1 MARLTPTRSRS
12 RGRTLTIL
20 AALLFVM
27 PLVEIAAIIAVG
39 QVLGLWPTIILL
51 VLESAFG
58 AWLVR
63 REGSHAW
70 RALSTA
76 LRTGA
81 MPSRELSDAALILVG
96 GALLLTPGFVTD
108 VVGFLVVAPPT
119 RPVAR
124 RILERVVAQRLL
136 GGLVPAAGMPGGMPR
151 HWSDPQQR
159 DPGGPMGPPGAGTTV
174 RGDVVD

>member
-1 MARLTPTRSRS
+1 MARVNSGRTRST
-12 RGRTLTIL
+12 RGRIL
-20 AALLFVM
+20 AILGLLLFVM
-27 PLVEIAAIIAVG
+27 PLIEISAIIAVG
-39 QVLGLWPTIILL
+39 QVIGMWPTIILL

-63 REGSHAW
+63 REGGQAW
-70 RALSTA
+70 GALATALSTG
-76 LRTGA
+76 R

-108 VVGFLVVAPPT
+108 IVGFLIVAPPT

-124 RILERVVAQRLL
+124 RMLERLVAQRLL
-136 GGLVPAAGMPGGMPR
+136 AGMVPAASPASGNPR
-151 HWSDPQQR
+151 AWHG
-159 DPGGPMGPPGAGTTV
+159 PGGPMGPPGAGTTV

>member
-1 MARLTPTRSRS
+1 MARVKPGRTRST
-12 RGRTLTIL
+12 RGRIL
-20 AALLFVM
+20 AVLGLLLFVM
-27 PLVEIAAIIAVG
+27 PLIEISAIIAVG
-39 QVLGLWPTIILL
+39 QVIGMWPTIILL

-63 REGSHAW
+63 REGGQAW
-70 RALSTA
+70 GALATA
-76 LRTGA
+76 LNTGR

-108 VVGFLVVAPPT
+108 IMGFLIVAPPT

-124 RILERVVAQRLL
+124 RILERLVAQRLL
-136 GGLVPAAGMPGGMPR
+136 AGMVPATSAG
-151 HWSDPQQR
+151 WESPQAWNG
-159 DPGGPMGPPGAGTTV
+159 PGGPKGPPGAGTTV

>member
-39 QVLGLWPTIILL
+39 QVLGLWPTLILL

-63 REGSHAW
+63 REGSQAW
-70 RALSTA
+70 QALATA

-108 VVGFLVVAPPT
+108 VVGFLVVAPLT
-119 RPVAR
+119 RPLAR

-136 GGLVPAAGMPGGMPR
+136 GGFAPMAGMPGAVPKGFDDR
-151 HWSDPQQR
+151 RQS

>member
-1 MARLTPTRSRS
+1 MARVTSVRPRPTR
-12 RGRTLTIL
+12 GRVLATLAL
-20 AALLFVM
+20 LLFVV
-27 PLVEIAAIIAVG
+27 PLLEISAIIAVG
-39 QVLGLWPTIILL
+39 QVIGLWPTIVLL
-51 VLESAFG
+51 VLESAIG

-63 REGSHAW
+63 REGGRAW
-70 RALSTA
+70 QALVTA

-96 GALLLTPGFVTD
+96 GALLLTPGFLTD
-108 VVGFLVVAPPT
+108 IVGFLVVAAPT

-136 GGLVPAAGMPGGMPR
+136 AGVMPGAAGPVPGASTWNG
-151 HWSDPQQR
+151 
-159 DPGGPMGPPGAGTTV
+159 PGGPRGPSGAGTTV